1 MLREPGPEAL
11 EVLVRGLAPLD
22 LAEGHE
28 TRQKH
33 VLKVLLRGDVLG
45 PEVGLDAED
54 MLFRPFGQA
63 FKRFECRHLLERE
76 EAADTDRLAVGVLA
90 LHVVEVAMGSGGI

>member
-22 LAEGHE
+22 LAESHE

-33 VLKVLLRGDVLG
+33 VLEMFLRGDILR

-54 MLFRPFGQA
+54 MLLRPCGQA
-63 FKRFECRHLLERE
+63 LKRFECIHLLERE
-76 EAADTDRLAVGVLA
+76 EAADTDKPLDQCLS
-90 LHVVEVAMGSGGI
+90 VA